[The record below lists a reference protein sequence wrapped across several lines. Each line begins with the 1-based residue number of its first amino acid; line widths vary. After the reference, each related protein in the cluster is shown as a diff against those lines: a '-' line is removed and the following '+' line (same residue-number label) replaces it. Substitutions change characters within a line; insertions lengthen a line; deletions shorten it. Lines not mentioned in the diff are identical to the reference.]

1 MKDKLFK
8 ILICGFLSIGLTGCG
23 KNNSLVTA
31 NELNEINN
39 KIIKYFQ
46 SSNVEYDNLS
56 FNYVDDE
63 KNVVVVGLLNNSE
76 EEQNKF
82 KTTIVD
88 SEYIIFVQ
96 GKQNINEI
104 NIDELNNIKD
114 KLTDKV
120 SSKENYSNFA
130 SCGVDKEKKVVIVE
144 LVDNSEEQQEWF
156 KKNIMNS
163 KYIKFVPGGP
173 YQTSNDD

>member
-1 MKDKLFK
+1 MKNKLLG
-8 ILICGFLSIGLTGCG
+8 ILICGLLSIGLTGCG
-23 KNNSLVTA
+23 KNNSLVTT

-46 SSNVEYDNLS
+46 LSNVEYDNFS

-63 KNVVVVGLLNNSE
+63 KNVVVVGLLTNSE

-82 KTTIVD
+82 KTNIVD

-104 NIDELNNIKD
+104 NTDELNNIKD

-156 KKNIMNS
+156 RKNIMNS
-163 KYIKFVPGGP
+163 NYIKFVQGGP
-173 YQTSNDD
+173 YQTSNND